1 MGLSNELIIGEWC
14 CVEEG
19 IAILERIHD
28 FYYEEYN
35 QIPHNKKIGDF
46 YMSAVEYKV
55 FCDYDGQPIKRNRFR
70 ASSIIGCEPLDVR
83 NKKVL
88 DKSIKKFPKEF
99 ASFLKLLKTKS
110 ESNDCITLTY
120 STVNEDEKKIT
131 QDFEKIKKAL
141 PPKFTF
147 EDVLKVAI
155 ANHCILDLTKTIYN
169 TCCIPNYRCV
179 YLGYTL
185 GDFSGKRVLFH
196 DFDYEE

>member
-1 MGLSNELIIGEWC
+1 MLLLKSKCYKTGTFLDTLISVIVNLRTQNRE
-14 CVEEG
+14 
-19 IAILERIHD
+19 
-28 FYYEEYN
+28 
-35 QIPHNKKIGDF
+35 
-46 YMSAVEYKV
+46 
-55 FCDYDGQPIKRNRFR
+55 KRGRKQ
-70 ASSIIGCEPLDVR
+70 E
-83 NKKVL
+83 KKVL

-169 TCCIPNYRCV
+169 TCCIPNYRYV

-185 GDFSGKRVLFH
+185 SDFSGKRVLFH